1 MTLTEVINDNS
12 IKDAP
17 GEYFAIRERYLP
29 NIKGPTFRLRCIPLT
44 FDVSLES
51 DEGEGFRFTVGDLT
65 ATDWLVLPNEEIGGR
80 AA

>member
-1 MTLTEVINDNS
+1 MTLTEVINNS
-12 IKDAP
+12 DIKEAP
-17 GEYFAIRERYLP
+17 GEYFAIREIYLP

-51 DEGEGFRFTVGDLT
+51 DDGDGFRFSVSDLE
-65 ATDWLVLPNEEIGGR
+65 AEDWLVLPNEEIGWR

>member
-1 MTLTEVINDNS
+1 VTLTEVINNS
-12 IKDAP
+12 DIKEAP
-17 GEYFAIRERYLP
+17 GEYFAIREIYLP

-51 DEGEGFRFTVGDLT
+51 DDGDGFRFSVSDLE
-65 ATDWLVLPNEEIGGR
+65 AEDWLVLPNEEIGGR

>member
-12 IKDAP
+12 IKEAP
-17 GEYFAIRERYLP
+17 GEYFAIRELYLP
-29 NIKGPTFRLRCIPLT
+29 NIKGETFRLRCIPLT

-51 DEGEGFRFTVGDLT
+51 DDGDGFRFTVGDLA

>member
-1 MTLTEVINDNS
+1 MTLTEVIDNS
-12 IKDAP
+12 NIKDAP

>member
-1 MTLTEVINDNS
+1 MTLTEVINNS
-12 IKDAP
+12 DIKEAP
-17 GEYFAIRERYLP
+17 GEYFAIREIYLP

-51 DEGEGFRFTVGDLT
+51 DDGDGFRFSVSDLE
-65 ATDWLVLPNEEIGGR
+65 AEDWLVLPNEEIGGR

>member
-1 MTLTEVINDNS
+1 MTLQEVINDSS
-12 IKDAP
+12 IKEAP
-17 GEYFAIRERYLP
+17 GEYFAIRELYLP

-51 DEGEGFRFTVGDLT
+51 DDGDGFRFTVGDLA
-65 ATDWLVLPNEEIGGR
+65 ATDWLILPNEEIGGR

>member
-1 MTLTEVINDNS
+1 MTLTEVIDNS
-12 IKDAP
+12 DIKEAP
-17 GEYFAIRERYLP
+17 GEYFAIREIYLP

-51 DEGEGFRFTVGDLT
+51 DDGEGFRFTTGDLA